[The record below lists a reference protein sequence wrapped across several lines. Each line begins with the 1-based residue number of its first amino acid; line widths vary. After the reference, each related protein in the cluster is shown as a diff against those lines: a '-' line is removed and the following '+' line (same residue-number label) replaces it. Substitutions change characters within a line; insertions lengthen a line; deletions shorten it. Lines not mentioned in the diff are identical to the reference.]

1 MRKIIKKGSHVKI
14 LVSLFLLLSVL
25 AAGSAQDVFAASQEP
40 PKPAS
45 SMSEAERQAAAQKQE
60 QKTLAA
66 AADAAKRKA
75 DQLVAEGKL
84 GRLNS
89 DYVDVQLFAQT
100 VHLSMPKNTA
110 SFWFSIPKG
119 TALKDGCSLNL
130 DVTISS
136 TLINNRSSISLAVNG
151 TTLETK
157 WIYDVVKNQTAW
169 WKVNVPVSLLK
180 TDGSANDLTIT
191 TTQRSIEGDCADI
204 DNPSNWVRFDPDS
217 FLHLAVASYS
227 EPSLGN
233 LYSYFFDNLDNSNG
247 IQNEFIIPK
256 APDAAVISK
265 LLKVSSAVGA
275 NSRWKNRLNFK
286 VSESSPSDP
295 SIRDKIYLGLVGNW
309 TGNGNLTLPGALA
322 EGEGFL
328 SVQGNSA
335 LITGRSETGLQKA
348 VDFFSGSAYL
358 NRIDAKSLIVKSKI
372 PDSSVQIKPND
383 TGYYTLKDFGYSD
396 INLAGA
402 FHQSTTLTL
411 TQPSGVKS
419 GSASFVN
426 VKFRHSKALS
436 TDASLLTVY
445 LNGVAYGSAR
455 LNSSNADGGSVKVR
469 IPDDVLQQEAINVK
483 IDVYNYLGKID
494 CSKDWYDTAWT
505 VIDKASEVYF
515 EPGNSGVAPTLIN
528 FPTFSMFTTDDATGV
543 VMIAPEY
550 SNPEMLSLMSLL
562 SGKAGQN
569 SGNVFDFSVNDSFSK
584 LAGEDRKK
592 NMILIGSYDKLSL
605 PQEVSSALG
614 VAPEGKN
621 TFRIAKDL
629 TITPE
634 TLQNKILIQVIR
646 SPWNFYKKIYVVTY
660 DKSMQKNLIAF
671 LSDKTLSGQLSDEI
685 SMVDADGEVTSYPL
699 GADTG
704 VSSGEVPLSF
714 ERVKYLVEKRTGIPL
729 WAVAV
734 ILLLVVICLV
744 LLIRLSRNKKRFQK
758 NAEKMRRSIEKDSSA
773 EDAADSLTDRL
784 TDHSDVP
791 KEKQEKGNKG
801 PSHFKK

>member
-1 MRKIIKKGSHVKI
+1 MKKGSPAKI
-14 LVSLFLLLSVL
+14 LIALSLLLSVL
-25 AAGSAQDVFAASQEP
+25 TAGSGQEAFAASQAP
-40 PKPAS
+40 LGSAP
-45 SMSEAERQAAAQKQE
+45 SMSEADQQAAAQKQE
-60 QKTLAA
+60 QERLAA
-66 AADAAKRKA
+66 AADAAKQKA

-84 GRLNS
+84 NRLNS

-100 VHLSMPKNTA
+100 AHLSMPKNTA

-119 TALKDGCSLNL
+119 TVLKDGCSLNL
-130 DVTISS
+130 DVAISS
-136 TLINNRSSISLAVNG
+136 TLIDNLSSISLAVNG

-169 WKVNVPVSLLK
+169 WKVDVPVSLLK

-217 FLHLAVASYS
+217 YLHLAVASYA

-233 LYSYFFDNLDNSNG
+233 LYAYFFDNLDNSNG
-247 IQNEFIIPK
+247 IQNEFVLPQS
-256 APDAAVISK
+256 PDAAMISK
-265 LLKVSSAVGA
+265 MLKVSSAIGA
-275 NSRWKNRLNFK
+275 NSRWKNLLNFK
-286 VSESSPSDP
+286 VSEASPSDP
-295 SIRDKIYLGLVGNW
+295 SIRNKIYLGLVQTW
-309 TGNGNLTLPGALA
+309 TGNGNLTPPGALA
-322 EGEGFL
+322 EEEGFL
-328 SVQGNSA
+328 SVKGNSA

-358 NRIDAKSLIVKSKI
+358 NRIDAKSLIVKSEI
-372 PDSSVQIKPND
+372 PNSSVQLRPND
-383 TGYYTLKDFGYSD
+383 TGYYTLEEFGYSD

-419 GSASFVN
+419 GTASYVD

-445 LNGVAYGSAR
+445 LNDVAYGSAR
-455 LNSSNADGGSVKVR
+455 LNSSNADGGSVKIR
-469 IPDDVLQQEAINVK
+469 IPDDVLQQEAISLK

-515 EPGNSGVAPTLIN
+515 EPGNSGVAPTLSN

-543 VMIAPEY
+543 VMAAPGY
-550 SNPEMLSLMSLL
+550 SDPEMLSLMSLL

-569 SGNVFDFSVNDSFSK
+569 SGNGFDFSVSDSFDK
-584 LAGEDRKK
+584 LTDQDRKK

-614 VAPEGKN
+614 VTPEGGDA
-621 TFRIAKDL
+621 FRISKDL
-629 TITPE
+629 PMTPE

-660 DKSMQKNLIAF
+660 DKSMQKSLIAF
-671 LSDKTLSGQLSDEI
+671 LSNKTLSGQLSDEI
-685 SMVDADGEVTSYPL
+685 SVVDADGEVTSYSL

-704 VSSGEVPLSF
+704 TSSGEVPLSW
-714 ERVKYLVEKRTGIPL
+714 ERAKYLIEKWTGIPL

-734 ILLLVVICLV
+734 ILLLVVVCLV

-758 NAEKMRRSIEKDSSA
+758 NAEKMRRSIEKDSSIG
-773 EDAADSLTDRL
+773 DAAAPLTDRL
-784 TDHSDVP
+784 TDHPDLP
-791 KEKQEKGNKG
+791 EEQEKGKKG
-801 PSHFKK
+801 PNHFRR

>member
-1 MRKIIKKGSHVKI
+1 M
-14 LVSLFLLLSVL
+14 FSVL
-25 AAGSAQDVFAASQEP
+25 AAGPAQDVFAASQEP
-40 PKPAS
+40 LKSAS
-45 SMSEAERQAAAQKQE
+45 SMSEADRQAAAQKQE
-60 QKTLAA
+60 QERLTT

-84 GRLNS
+84 NRLNS

-119 TALKDGCSLNL
+119 TSLKDGCSLNL
-130 DVTISS
+130 DVTIST
-136 TLINNRSSISLAVNG
+136 TLIDNRSSISLAVNG

-217 FLHLAVASYS
+217 YLHLAVGSYA

-233 LYSYFFDNLDNSNG
+233 LYSYFYDNLDDSNG
-247 IQNEFIIPK
+247 IQNEFILPRS
-256 APDAAVISK
+256 PDAAVISK
-265 LLKVSSAVGA
+265 MLKVSSAIGA
-275 NSRWKNRLNFK
+275 NSRWKNLLNFK
-286 VSESSPSDP
+286 VSELSPSDS
-295 SIRDKIYLGLVGNW
+295 SIRNKIYLGLVQNW

-322 EGEGFL
+322 EEEGFL
-328 SVQGNSA
+328 SVKGNSA

-348 VDFFSGSAYL
+348 ADFFSGSAYL
-358 NRIDAKSLIVKSKI
+358 NRIDAKSLVVKSEI
-372 PDSSVQIKPND
+372 PNSSVQLKPND

-419 GSASFVN
+419 GTASYVN

-445 LNGVAYGSAR
+445 LNDVAYGSAR
-455 LNSSNADGGSVKVR
+455 LNSSNADGGSIKIK
-469 IPDDVLQQEAINVK
+469 IPDDVLQQEAISLK

-515 EPGNSGVAPTLIN
+515 EPGNNGVAPTLAN
-528 FPTFSMFTTDDATGV
+528 FPTFSMFTTDDATGIM
-543 VMIAPEY
+543 MIAPGY
-550 SNPEMLSLMSLL
+550 SNTEMLSLMSLL

-569 SGNVFDFSVNDSFSK
+569 SGNVFNFSVSDSFDK
-584 LAGEDRKK
+584 LTDQDRKK
-592 NMILIGSYDKLSL
+592 NMILVGSYDQLKL

-614 VAPEGKN
+614 VAPEGGD
-621 TFRIAKDL
+621 TFRISKDL
-629 TITPE
+629 PITPE
-634 TLQNKILIQVIR
+634 TLQNKTLIQVIR

-685 SMVDADGEVTSYPL
+685 SVVNADGEVTSYPL

-704 VSSGEVPLSF
+704 VSSGVPLSW
-714 ERVKYLVEKRTGIPL
+714 ERAKYLVEKWTGIPL
-729 WAVAV
+729 WAMAV
-734 ILLLVVICLV
+734 ILLLVVICLI

-758 NAEKMRRSIEKDSSA
+758 NAEKMRKSIEKDSSA
-773 EDAADSLTDRL
+773 EDVSAPPADRL
-784 TDHSDVP
+784 PDLPDAP
-791 KEKQEKGNKG
+791 AEEQEKGKKG
-801 PSHFKK
+801 PNHFR